1 MDTKDI
7 DRIQTQ
13 KRNKVYKANLSFYLV
28 LLSVKTLTS
37 ARMTMEGVECVHVGV
52 KITVVS
58 KVTKWREEKYV
69 VKTNEMTKLR

>member
-37 ARMTMEGVECVHVGV
+37 ARMTMEGVECVHVQ
-52 KITVVS
+52 
-58 KVTKWREEKYV
+58 
-69 VKTNEMTKLR
+69 